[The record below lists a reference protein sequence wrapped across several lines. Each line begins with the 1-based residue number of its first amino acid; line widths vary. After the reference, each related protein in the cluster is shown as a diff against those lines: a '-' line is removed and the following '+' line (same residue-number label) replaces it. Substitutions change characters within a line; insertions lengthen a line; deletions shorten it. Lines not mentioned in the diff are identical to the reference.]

1 MAVPVLLQKPCRGC
15 ARHHEAHDRTFRP
28 EIAKYLRQ
36 PSQRSVVLSGR
47 SVQSM
52 MQPMRSV
59 LTACGLVVFCAAIA
73 ASCQAPPYR
82 LVPGWGVLPNG
93 ATWGE
98 VPGMA
103 IDAKGKLYAF
113 H

>member
-15 ARHHEAHDRTFRP
+15 ARHHEAHDRTFWP

-36 PSQRSVVLSGR
+36 PSPRSVVLSGR

-59 LTACGLVVFCAAIA
+59 LAACGLVVFCAAIA
-73 ASCQAPPYR
+73 ASGQAPPYR
-82 LVPGWGVLPNG
+82 LVPGWGALPHG
-93 ATWGE
+93 ATRGGG
-98 VPGMA
+98 PGMA
-103 IDAKGKLYAF
+103 SGARGQIYA
-113 H
+113 